1 MDLLDGGKYKLAE
14 HKGRVVLLDFWAT
27 WCGPCLQYMPQIDE
41 LAREFADRGV
51 ELLAVNLEE
60 QPEPVKSM
68 LERHKLRMAVALD
81 RDGAVAAKYSVTPI
95 PQTVVIDREGKIV
108 RSYVGGGKSTVES
121 LRKVLQELTAK

>member
-1 MDLLDGGKYKLAE
+1 
-14 HKGRVVLLDFWAT
+14 
-27 WCGPCLQYMPQIDE
+27 
-41 LAREFADRGV
+41 
-51 ELLAVNLEE
+51 
-60 QPEPVKSM
+60 M